1 MLSKCFN
8 RFFLAALA
16 LSFATLFPAVSA
28 ATTVR
33 LATSVGAIDITL
45 YDAAAPR
52 TVANF
57 LTYVNSGAYRNSFI
71 HRSVPGFVIQGGG
84 FAWDDAANRVI
95 DVPTNAPVA
104 NEFSTTRPNKR
115 GTIAMAKLGSDPN
128 SATSQWFINLVD
140 NSGPGVSL
148 DTQNGGFTV
157 FGEISA
163 SSMAVVDAIAALP
176 IVNAGSPFD
185 SLPIVGTIANNII
198 LKPNLAL
205 ISAATAVTNNYQG
218 LWWAGET
225 ESGWGMSL
233 TQHGNILFVA
243 MYTYDAAGLPIW
255 YVITNC
261 PVTATGCTGDIF
273 RVNGGT
279 PPTVPWTG
287 QGRVLTK
294 VGTGTLAFTSTSR
307 GNFNFTINNIAGSKA
322 ISQQI
327 FATGSTPPAVDYTD
341 LWWNPNESGWGISL
355 TQQFGTIFAAWYAYD
370 ASGNPIWYA
379 ATNCPATATGCT
391 APLFRFTGGAPLTS
405 PWTSVNPA
413 IPVGDVTFAFTNA
426 ANGTMSYTV
435 NGVRTSRAITRQVF

>member
-1 MLSKCFN
+1 MFSYRLNRHAFFKLAMLF
-8 RFFLAALA
+8 ALA
-16 LSFATLFPAVSA
+16 IPAAASATA
-28 ATTVR
+28 VR
-33 LATSVGAIDITL
+33 LQTTLGVIDINL
-45 YDAAAPR
+45 YDTAAPR

-84 FAWDDAANRVI
+84 YAWSDALNTVVEVPANPPVI
-95 DVPTNAPVA
+95 
-104 NEFSTTRPNKR
+104 NEFSATRSNKR

-128 SATSQWFINLVD
+128 SATSQWFINLAD
-140 NSGPGVSL
+140 NSANL
-148 DTQNGGFTV
+148 DAQNGGFTV
-157 FGEISA
+157 FGEVSA

-176 IVNAGSPFD
+176 IANAGSPFD
-185 SLPIVGTIANNII
+185 ALPIVGTIANGTIV
-198 LKPNLAL
+198 KANLA
-205 ISAATAVTNNYQG
+205 IVSTATAVPNNYQG
-218 LWWAGET
+218 LWWNAN

-243 MYTYDAAGLPIW
+243 MYTYDEAGLPIW

-261 PVTATGCTGDIF
+261 PVIANGCTGDIF

-294 VGTGTLAFTSTSR
+294 VGTGTLAFANTSAGTF
-307 GNFNFTINNIAGSKA
+307 NFNINNVAGSKA
-322 ISQQI
+322 ITQQI
-327 FATGSTPPAVDYTD
+327 FASGSTPPAVDYTD

-355 TQQFGTIFAAWYAYD
+355 TQQFGTIFAAWYTYD
-370 ASGNPIWYA
+370 ASGNPVWYA
-379 ATNCPATATGCT
+379 ATNCPVTATGCT

-405 PWTSVNPA
+405 PWKAVNPA
-413 IPVGDVTFAFTNA
+413 IPVGNITFAFTNA

-435 NGVRTSRAITRQVF
+435 NGVTASRAITRQVY